1 MYHHSSF
8 IHFVKDVWD
17 NDDVQGWEG
26 FRFMRRL
33 KSLKE
38 RLKVWNREVFV
49 DIRIKNDDVLKEIG
63 AFDRLDMEGLITS
76 EDHEK
81 ISLLNDF
88 EELLLKKRFVKR

>member
-1 MYHHSSF
+1 
-8 IHFVKDVWD
+8 
-17 NDDVQGWEG
+17 
-26 FRFMRRL
+26 MRRL

-81 ISLLNDF
+81 ISLSNDF